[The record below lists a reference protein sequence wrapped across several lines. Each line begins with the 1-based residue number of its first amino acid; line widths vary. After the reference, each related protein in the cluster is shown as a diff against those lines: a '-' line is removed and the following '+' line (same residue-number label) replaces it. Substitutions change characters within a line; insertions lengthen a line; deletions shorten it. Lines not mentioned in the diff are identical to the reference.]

1 MTKRQLEFVIVG
13 FLALLYT
20 RRLDAEADAQFEKAR
35 QLQDKANAILLGGE
49 PA

>member
-20 RRLDAEADAQFEKAR
+20 RRLDAAADEQLEKAR
-35 QLQDKANAILLGGE
+35 QLRERADAILSGGVQ
-49 PA
+49 A

>member
-1 MTKRQLEFVIVG
+1 MTKRQLEFLIVG

-20 RRLDAEADAQFEKAR
+20 RRLDREAEAEMQKAR
-35 QLQDKANAILLGGE
+35 QLRDKANAILLGGD